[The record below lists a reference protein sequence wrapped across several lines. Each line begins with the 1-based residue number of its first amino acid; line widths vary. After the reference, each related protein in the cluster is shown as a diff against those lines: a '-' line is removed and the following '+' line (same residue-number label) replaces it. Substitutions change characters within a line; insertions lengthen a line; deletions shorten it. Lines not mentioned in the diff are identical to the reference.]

1 MKNLIIAC
9 LAFALSAC
17 TGDWLTGPIDW
28 SIPPT
33 PSANVMAPTTGV
45 VIGGIAN
52 MVSDPGDTLTLS
64 VVLTTRSNK
73 KAITNAPVEW
83 RVVDPRG
90 QGNEGLAYFV
100 TTSTRTNAAGIAT
113 TRLVIVGHFVEL
125 QAIARA
131 TDAPDITF
139 SLRPTYLY

>member
-1 MKNLIIAC
+1 MKTPIVGL
-9 LAFALSAC
+9 LVLVLSGCA
-17 TGDWLTGPIDW
+17 GDWLTGPVDW
-28 SIPPT
+28 SGPPST
-33 PSANVMAPTTGV
+33 NVMTPTTGV

-83 RVVDPRG
+83 RVVDPRS
-90 QGNEGLAYFV
+90 QGNEGLAYIV
-100 TTSTRTNAAGIAT
+100 TTSTMTNAAGIAT
-113 TRLVIVGHFVEL
+113 TRLVVVGHFVEL
-125 QAIARA
+125 QAIAHA